1 MQLCNR
7 IYAAPFAVALLLAVS
22 AMEGLEQDTA
32 LVKSLA
38 DYAGTNV
45 AAIAR
50 KAKIAPSTLQRPAN
64 GSATTRLSQRTL
76 EKLQEAYPGFPGWN
90 RASDDRIPF
99 KHQPVETALPSDSL
113 AIPMLELGYGMGGTF
128 LDGVDPGEVIEH
140 FPRAFVRMF
149 TSAPEKLLCF
159 SHGIG
164 DSMYPTIG
172 DRDVLLIDRSRDTIN
187 INDQIWVLSV
197 GGIGMVKRVRIGG
210 GRVTLL
216 SDNEN
221 VPDYDTGD
229 DELQVIGRVVAVV
242 RRI

>member
-1 MQLCNR
+1 
-7 IYAAPFAVALLLAVS
+7 
-22 AMEGLEQDTA
+22 MEGLERDTE
-32 LVKSLA
+32 LLHRLA
-38 DYAGTNV
+38 EFTGLRP

-50 KAKIAPSTLQRPAN
+50 EADVAVTTINRPFN

-76 EKLQEAYPGFPGWN
+76 EKLKSAFPTFSGWDDIPMA
-90 RASDDRIPF
+90 ASDRRVPFVHADRSDAP
-99 KHQPVETALPSDSL
+99 TDSL

-172 DRDVLLIDRSRDTIN
+172 DRDVLLIDRSRDTIS

-197 GGIGMVKRVRIGG
+197 GGIGMVKRVRMGG
-210 GRVTLL
+210 GKVTLL

-221 VPDYDTGD
+221 VPDYDPGD
-229 DELQVIGRVVAVV
+229 DEMQVIGRVIAVV